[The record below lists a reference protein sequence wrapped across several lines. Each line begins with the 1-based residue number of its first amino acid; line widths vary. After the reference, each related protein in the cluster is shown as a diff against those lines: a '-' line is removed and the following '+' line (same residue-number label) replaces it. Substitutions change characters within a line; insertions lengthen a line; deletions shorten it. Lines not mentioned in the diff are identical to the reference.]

1 MAELLDGMNRYVT
14 EPRRTDEFGAKVFKI
29 GRDDK
34 GERLTYMKITGGN
47 LRLKDVLMLTG
58 RQGEET
64 LER

>member
-14 EPRRTDEFGAKVFKI
+14 EPRRRDEFGARVFKI

-34 GERLTYMKITGGN
+34 GEADLYEDHWGT
-47 LRLKDVLMLTG
+47 LRLKDVLTLTG